1 MYDPILV
8 ISYTTELNSRIER
21 LFQRA
26 GITVEMMHGGDPG
39 PARPIRGIVVV
50 PAEHTDLDMIH
61 STLQRWDAP
70 LFLISSVESSMDN
83 TWLHIHADTL
93 ATHLI
98 PEVRRHTAPLS
109 TTSDTIWVSPSM
121 RAIRTIIN
129 RIGPTQLPVL
139 ITGESGTGKE
149 VIARALHSASERKNK
164 RLVVVDCAAISP
176 TLMESELFG
185 HLKGAFT
192 GATTTTRGLA
202 READNSTFFLD
213 EIGELPTPV
222 QVKLLRLLQDG
233 SFRSVGGT
241 TVETANL
248 RIIAATNRD
257 IEAEVAAGN
266 FRRDLYHRLN
276 GARIHIPP
284 LRERPSDIQ
293 PLFERYLVHYC
304 QEATRPILSLSDEV
318 TEILSH
324 AHWPGNVRELVNCA
338 HFVASLSAGTQV
350 QVDDLP
356 PSLRL
361 RGNVPKPGFLPPIHS
376 ATPISAIRTDL
387 TYKDAKRKWLEIF
400 EAQYIQ
406 AILTRNQGNVSAA
419 AQDAQMDR
427 RSIQRMVKRLGTTP
441 EGEESDE

>member
-1 MYDPILV
+1 
-8 ISYTTELNSRIER
+8 
-21 LFQRA
+21 
-26 GITVEMMHGGDPG
+26 
-39 PARPIRGIVVV
+39 
-50 PAEHTDLDMIH
+50 
-61 STLQRWDAP
+61 
-70 LFLISSVESSMDN
+70 
-83 TWLHIHADTL
+83 
-93 ATHLI
+93 
-98 PEVRRHTAPLS
+98 
-109 TTSDTIWVSPSM
+109 
-121 RAIRTIIN
+121 
-129 RIGPTQLPVL
+129 
-139 ITGESGTGKE
+139 
-149 VIARALHSASERKNK
+149 
-164 RLVVVDCAAISP
+164 
-176 TLMESELFG
+176 
-185 HLKGAFT
+185 
-192 GATTTTRGLA
+192 
-202 READNSTFFLD
+202 
-213 EIGELPTPV
+213 
-222 QVKLLRLLQDG
+222 
-233 SFRSVGGT
+233 
-241 TVETANL
+241 
-248 RIIAATNRD
+248 
-257 IEAEVAAGN
+257 
-266 FRRDLYHRLN
+266 
-276 GARIHIPP
+276 